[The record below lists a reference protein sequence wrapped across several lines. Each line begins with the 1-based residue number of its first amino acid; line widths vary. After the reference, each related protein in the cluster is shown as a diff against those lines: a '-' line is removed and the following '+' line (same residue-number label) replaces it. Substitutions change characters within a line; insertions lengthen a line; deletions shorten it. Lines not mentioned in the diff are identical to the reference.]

1 MKTPENKNK
10 KLPAELDTELQN
22 LSDSEVQ
29 GLREVWDLASF
40 PASSTFPDP
49 SKLDQIWNAVDQK
62 ISEKEREPQ
71 FQRKDDRPS
80 VERRQTAR
88 IIPMRWLAVAAVL
101 VIGAIGARMWLAP
114 VTLTVPYGE
123 TASVQ
128 LSDGSMVELNSGS
141 TIKYARS
148 FGDERRVSLQG
159 EAFFDVEKEARPFIV
174 ETFNGS
180 VRVLGTTFNV
190 KAWDDESK
198 TVVAL
203 QSGSVQVAGLVS
215 EDNPKLLNPGQTA
228 RIQNE
233 EILLSPTEEGLVP
246 ASLAWRSGDFS
257 YSEEE
262 LRAVLHDIE
271 RRFDTQ
277 IVVSSEA
284 MGSRK
289 TKYSRKNPGSA
300 SVVLE
305 ELCASLG
312 LAFRTTN
319 EGFEVFDPQ

>member
-22 LSDSEVQ
+22 LSDSEVK
-29 GLREVWDLASF
+29 GLKEVWDLASI
-40 PASSTFPDP
+40 PPSSVFPDP
-49 SKLDQIWNAVDQK
+49 SKLDQIWNAVDDK
-62 ISEKEREPQ
+62 IGEGTSELLLHD
-71 FQRKDDRPS
+71 KDDRPA
-80 VERRQTAR
+80 VQRKQTAR
-88 IIPMRWLAVAAVL
+88 IIPIRWLAVAAVL
-101 VIGAIGARMWLAP
+101 IIGAIGARLWLAP

-148 FGDERRVSLQG
+148 FGEERRVLLQG
-159 EAFFDVEKEARPFIV
+159 EAFFDVEKENRPFIV

-180 VRVLGTTFNV
+180 VQVLGTTFNV

-203 QSGSVQVAGLVS
+203 QSGSVQVAGLMN
-215 EDNPKLLNPGQTA
+215 EDAPKLLNPGQTA

-262 LRAVLHDIE
+262 LSAVLHDIE
-271 RRFDTQ
+271 RRFDTV
-277 IVVSSEA
+277 ILMSSES

-312 LAFRTTN
+312 LAFRTTG
-319 EGFEVFDPQ
+319 EGFEVYDPQ

>member
-1 MKTPENKNK
+1 MKTPENKNT

-29 GLREVWDLASF
+29 GLKEVWDLASL

-49 SKLDQIWNAVDQK
+49 SKLDQIWNAVDEK
-62 ISEKEREPQ
+62 ISEDVNEPQ
-71 FQRKDDRPS
+71 FQRKDDRPA
-80 VERRQTAR
+80 VERKQTAR

-101 VIGAIGARMWLAP
+101 IVGAISAQLWLAP

-159 EAFFDVEKEARPFIV
+159 EAFFDVAKESRPFVV

-203 QSGSVQVAGLVS
+203 QSGSVQVAGLVN

-262 LRAVLHDIE
+262 LSAVLHDIE
-271 RRFDTQ
+271 RRFDTE
-277 IVVSSEA
+277 IVMSSEA

-305 ELCASLG
+305 ELCTCLG
-312 LAFRTTN
+312 LAFRTTS